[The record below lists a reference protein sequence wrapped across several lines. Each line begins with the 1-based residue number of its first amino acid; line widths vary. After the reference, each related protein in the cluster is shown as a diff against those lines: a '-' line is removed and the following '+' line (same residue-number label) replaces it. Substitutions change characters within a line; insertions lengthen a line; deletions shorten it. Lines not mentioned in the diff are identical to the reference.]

1 MGYVKQFMS
10 RVKIRAKITLRQ
22 QAKIGLEQAF
32 TFRVLCSASERYRP
46 FLTHAVHREVN
57 HFENR
62 ITGGKRPTILDRFSQ
77 DRVE

>member
-22 QAKIGLEQAF
+22 QVKIGLEQAF

-62 ITGGKRPTILDRFSQ
+62 ITGGKRPTILDRFSR